1 MNLKPKLILFFLLGT
16 FIFAQENIEFS
27 GYGAT
32 GYTIYNRNRLRKYN
46 QEVYYEGK
54 LQADVKINK
63 DIEAQVDLRG
73 SSEDGKVTF
82 REFSAKFEYWKH
94 MKIKVGNIKKPFGLE
109 QLVNKEELISI
120 DRSYIQRTISDLGY
134 GGRSVSLM
142 AYYNFKK
149 KEPEFPFS
157 YFLSIMK
164 DNSQNTGVAGRFSY
178 HNNDF
183 IYSANYM
190 YLNKGGEI
198 VYNSHALSADAGI
211 ETDDYQLN
219 LELLYVQDP
228 VEGIRRKQMGVD
240 DKVFSSGAKIN
251 SSLTFIVDGDII
263 KKIEP
268 SLLLGFFTPNTDEM
282 KYHTLEAMG
291 GVNFYFDKDAR
302 LRVFGDGLFTK
313 YIYNNEYT
321 TIGSRFIF
329 EVQVFF

>member
-1 MNLKPKLILFFLLGT
+1 MKLKTILFLLLGT
-16 FIFAQENIEFS
+16 LVFAQENIEFS

-32 GYTIYNRNRLRKYN
+32 GFIIYNRNRLRKFN

-63 DIEAQVDLRG
+63 DIEAQVDMRG
-73 SSEDGKVTF
+73 SSEDGKVSF

-134 GGRSVSLM
+134 GGRSVSVM
-142 AYYNFKK
+142 AYYNYKK
-149 KEPEFPFS
+149 KDPEFPFS
-157 YFLSIMK
+157 YFLSVMK
-164 DNSQNTGVAGRFSY
+164 DNSQNNGIAGRFSY

-190 YLNKGGEI
+190 YLNKGGE
-198 VYNSHALSADAGI
+198 VPFNSHAFSADAGI
-211 ETDDYQLN
+211 ETDDYSLN

-228 VEGIRRKQMGVD
+228 IEGIRRKQIGVD
-240 DKVFSSGAKIN
+240 DKIFSSGVKIN
-251 SSLTFIVDGDII
+251 SSIAFKIGGEVI

-268 SLLLGFFTPNTDEM
+268 SLLLGFFAPNSKEM

-291 GVNFYFDKDAR
+291 GVNVYFDKDAR
-302 LRVFGDGLFTK
+302 LRLFGDGLFTK
-313 YIYNNEYT
+313 NIYNNDYT
-321 TIGSRFIF
+321 TIGSRFIL
-329 EVQVFF
+329 EMQVFF